1 MTIKKVPGQVLFQK
15 SAGLTIRIVPRGQ
28 VEFCVART
36 ELFQTARGIHEAC
49 WLISRW
55 EGAPIR
61 LMCFRG
67 LKQRRSAAF
76 QCRRLTGWSDTITTI
91 VPSAYTNRP
100 ENWLGAWAWILTG
113 FAGQRL
119 YSRNAPVYRRFRRYC
134 SHKLRPP
141 GLGRSF

>member
-76 QCRRLTGWSDTITTI
+76 QCR
-91 VPSAYTNRP
+91 
-100 ENWLGAWAWILTG
+100 
-113 FAGQRL
+113 
-119 YSRNAPVYRRFRRYC
+119 
-134 SHKLRPP
+134 
-141 GLGRSF
+141 